1 MQRQDYILRMI
12 GELQQFVR
20 GAIGTGG
27 PSGAKEALH
36 AVMHAQQ
43 QLFQRPVAEV
53 IALALTEQI
62 ELLGQGYTPE
72 VAAEKVA
79 TYAAI
84 LEEGALVYDAME
96 RTDLAFSS
104 RQLALSA
111 LLTAAIRWPEATA
124 LFDPDIDKILAELMP
139 GDLNPVVQEMLRE
152 WDAPE

>member
-1 MQRQDYILRMI
+1 MSVTKVYDRLC
-12 GELQQFVR
+12 F
-20 GAIGTGG
+20 
-27 PSGAKEALH
+27 PSP
-36 AVMHAQQ
+36 
-43 QLFQRPVAEV
+43 FSRTRP
-53 IALALTEQI
+53 
-62 ELLGQGYTPE
+62 PE